1 MPRPPKANKD
11 KIQQQPI
18 PVPTA
23 VMPAANAAVA
33 PRNVE
38 VENFMRVRDS
48 VSFLIVSFIF
58 SLRVCFA
65 DAPSHR
71 ACRVSVAGRD
81 RARGG
86 SASSCFSSGR
96 PLFTPP

>member
-1 MPRPPKANKD
+1 MPRPPKASKD

-18 PVPTA
+18 PVPT

-48 VSFLIVSFIF
+48 VSFDDFLCCFLCASF
-58 SLRVCFA
+58 RR
-65 DAPSHR
+65 APSPCCAH
-71 ACRVSVAGRD
+71 C
-81 RARGG
+81 
-86 SASSCFSSGR
+86 ASSRVATEHEEDSAGSSV
-96 PLFTPP
+96 

>member
-1 MPRPPKANKD
+1 MAPDPTIATQLLAPRRPNEASTMPRPPKANKD

-48 VSFLIVSFIF
+48 VSS
-58 SLRVCFA
+58 
-65 DAPSHR
+65 
-71 ACRVSVAGRD
+71 
-81 RARGG
+81 
-86 SASSCFSSGR
+86 
-96 PLFTPP
+96 